1 MAKHKRLIIEVRPYF
16 KSDAQFQT
24 PRTGE
29 MGAIDLNRLALT
41 MKDRLD
47 ALDHSI
53 RTSDT
58 GELVDDVIK
67 SCGGIKSFNACF
79 WNTY

>member
-1 MAKHKRLIIEVRPYF
+1 MAKHKRLIIEVLPYF

-41 MKDRLD
+41 MKDRLAEESRARCVRTRD
-47 ALDHSI
+47 AV
-53 RTSDT
+53 
-58 GELVDDVIK
+58 ELIDDAIK
-67 SCGGIKSFNACF
+67 GCGGIKSFINACF
-79 WNTY
+79 